1 MKRVYR
7 VGDIPKLRGR
17 DIFFDANILLY
28 LYFATSSMEYWPAQ
42 YSAMFSQLMRNGN
55 RLVVDYNVLSE
66 VVNKE
71 LRSSFK
77 SYAVAHG
84 KPDSYYK
91 TWRNSADGQNA
102 EIRTYKIVRSM
113 LSSVFQLDGKIYGK
127 EDIHAML
134 SPTNQDFTDKAI
146 INLCQEKHFVLLT
159 NDRDFANADLE
170 ILSANKKLS

>member
-1 MKRVYR
+1 
-7 VGDIPKLRGR
+7 
-17 DIFFDANILLY
+17 
-28 LYFATSSMEYWPAQ
+28 
-42 YSAMFSQLMRNGN
+42 
-55 RLVVDYNVLSE
+55 
-66 VVNKE
+66 
-71 LRSSFK
+71 
-77 SYAVAHG
+77 
-84 KPDSYYK
+84 
-91 TWRNSADGQNA
+91 
-102 EIRTYKIVRSM
+102 M

>member
-7 VGDIPKLRGR
+7 VGDISQLRDR

-28 LYFATSSMEYWPAQ
+28 LYFATSSMKYWSTQ
-42 YSAMFSQLMRNGN
+42 YSAIFSQLIKNGN
-55 RLVVDYNVLSE
+55 RLFVDYNVLSE

-71 LRSSFK
+71 LRSSHDHHK
-77 SYAVAHG
+77 AVHG
-84 KPDSYYK
+84 KSDYK
-91 TWRNSADGQNA
+91 IWRNSADGQNA
-102 EIRTYKIVRSM
+102 EIRTYTIVRSM
-113 LSSVFQLDGKIYGK
+113 LSSVFQLEGKIYGK

-134 SPTNQDFTDKAI
+134 NPTNQDFTDKAI